1 VSPAALAAGPDVPP
15 GWDFNPSAWIQR
27 VPIIALAFVGLF
39 FSRYLAAYQL
49 GHIDRAWDP
58 FFGEGTERVITSSVS
73 EAFPVPDAGL
83 GAVVYVLEIVTG
95 AIGDRRRWRTMPWLT
110 LAFGLMIVP
119 LGAVSIFFIII
130 QPIVIGTWCALCLL
144 GAAAMLVQIPYAFDE
159 LLATA
164 QFLKDRVKKGRNL
177 WYVFWRGDTIEG
189 GKAARDDFERPAGAV
204 LRDMV
209 QGGVTLPWSLA
220 ASIAIGA
227 ALMFSRVLFDAAGQ
241 AADNDHLI
249 GSLVITVS
257 VIALAEMARPL
268 RYVNALFGAWLVA
281 APWILEGYGA
291 LGTWASVVA
300 GALLAVLALPRGPIR
315 CHYGAWD
322 RVLR

>member
-1 VSPAALAAGPDVPP
+1 
-15 GWDFNPSAWIQR
+15 
-27 VPIIALAFVGLF
+27 
-39 FSRYLAAYQL
+39 
-49 GHIDRAWDP
+49 
-58 FFGEGTERVITSSVS
+58 
-73 EAFPVPDAGL
+73 
-83 GAVVYVLEIVTG
+83 
-95 AIGDRRRWRTMPWLT
+95 M
-110 LAFGLMIVP
+110 P
-119 LGAVSIFFIII
+119 LGIVSITFIII

-164 QFLKDRVKKGRNL
+164 QFLRNRAKKGRNL

-189 GKAARDDFERPAGAV
+189 GKADVDDFERPALTV

-209 QGGVTLPWSLA
+209 TGGVTLPWSLA

-227 ALMFSRVLFDAAGQ
+227 ALMFSRLLFDASGA

-268 RYVNALFGAWLVA
+268 RYVNALFGAWLLA
-281 APWILEGYGA
+281 APWLIEGYSA
-291 LGTWASVVA
+291 LGAGASVVA
-300 GALLAVLALPRGPIR
+300 GALLVALALPRGPIR
-315 CHYGAWD
+315 CHYGEWD
-322 RVLR
+322 RYLR